1 MDILENSDFTSQCFR
16 SISADPRRGPI
27 RGAVIHQQW
36 MVAELHVLEPHSING
51 FLSPLFRSF
60 IKRNGHALRSQP
72 YHLGKSTIYRDLIP
86 TSRKH
91 EPRFCIVAINRWMAY
106 YCCLPLVAHAV
117 GETRIPTYAMAPYRS
132 AKRAEESR
140 NKRIEKLQ
148 GVRSSFIDR
157 PQLAADLE

>member
-16 SISADPRRGPI
+16 SISADPRRRSI
-27 RGAVIHQQW
+27 RGTVIPQQW

-60 IKRNGHALRSQP
+60 IKSNGHALRSQP
-72 YHLGKSTIYRDLIP
+72 YHLRKSTGYRDLIP

-91 EPRFCIVAINRWMAY
+91 EASFCMVAINRWMPY
-106 YCCLPLVAHAV
+106 CCCLPLVAHAA

-132 AKRAEESR
+132 AERAEESR
-140 NKRIEKLQ
+140 NNRIEKLQ
-148 GVRSSFIDR
+148 GVCSRFY
-157 PQLAADLE
+157 